1 MANTPGDGAIV
12 VGVEDR
18 GGRLP
23 GAALDADWL
32 RHRVYEQVGVAPAVK
47 ERVIQGIRLLVL
59 YVAQASEPVED
70 VSGRIRWRT
79 GGHCTPVDRAEWWL
93 NRQRHAGYDQMAVT
107 TQRTESDVTPG
118 ALVAARRYLA
128 SWATERGTDA
138 DGADIGGQSPQELL
152 AALGVLYPDGRL
164 SAAGALSCA

>member
-107 TQRTESDVTPG
+107 TQRTESDVAPG